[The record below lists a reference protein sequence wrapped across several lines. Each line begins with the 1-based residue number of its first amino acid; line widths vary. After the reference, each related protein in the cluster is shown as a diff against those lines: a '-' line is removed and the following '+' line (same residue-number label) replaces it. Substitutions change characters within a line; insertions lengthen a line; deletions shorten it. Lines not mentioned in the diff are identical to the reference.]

1 MVRCREAAAWKDG
14 PTWLYGVGYDTPSF
28 LGGAREGLKVRSGR
42 RVIVGSSSS
51 PSRYATV
58 VWRVRIAQTSR
69 LFPTKK
75 TMQPPLRATP
85 MRAACLKGDAG
96 DVGGVGSVAS
106 LATRPS
112 GQRGALDD
120 ERYVLL
126 REAVLDMC
134 LRKVLCHENNAITV
148 AVAIAS

>member
-1 MVRCREAAAWKDG
+1 MTV
-14 PTWLYGVGYDTPSF
+14 
-28 LGGAREGLKVRSGR
+28 
-42 RVIVGSSSS
+42 
-51 PSRYATV
+51 V
-58 VWRVRIAQTSR
+58 VWRVRIDRSR
-69 LFPTKK
+69 PFL
-75 TMQPPLRATP
+75 PLRRCNRQCVP
-85 MRAACLKGDAG
+85 RRIGLKGDAG

-134 LRKVLCHENNAITV
+134 LRKVGHETNAI
-148 AVAIAS
+148 VAIAS